1 MLASSWYSV
10 LLDIDVDADAT
21 EEVDLKGAYEFVTV
35 IVPTLDQN
43 SKLEAQIAMT
53 SGGTFYPMWRW
64 DDTSATDLVGQ
75 TSSITTTR
83 ALTFYIGGAQYVK
96 IGVEGT
102 DNSTDKTFYVR
113 GFNRD

>member
-1 MLASSWYSV
+1 MLTSAWYPA
-10 LLDIDVDADAT
+10 LLDIDVDPDVT
-21 EEVDLKGAYEFVTV
+21 EEVNLEGNYEFLTV

-43 SKLEAQIAMT
+43 SKLEVQIAME

-83 ALTFYIGGAQYVK
+83 AITFYIGGVQYVK

-113 GFNRD
+113 GISRK